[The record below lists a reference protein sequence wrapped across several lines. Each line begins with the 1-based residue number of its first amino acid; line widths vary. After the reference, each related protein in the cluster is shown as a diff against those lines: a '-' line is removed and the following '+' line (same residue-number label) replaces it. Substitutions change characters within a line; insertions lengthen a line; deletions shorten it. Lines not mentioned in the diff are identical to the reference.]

1 MRRGCAPDLE
11 LGDRQPHTPAP
22 RDVTVIL
29 RAELVVFLGAETGF
43 AESRD
48 GWPALRLFTCRDG
61 EAHFSRSGP
70 VVSRSW
76 GECTTHGLAARQR
89 TPSAQGQ
96 GLGLDDRLELVAAS
110 GQADADR
117 IARSEFVDDAELRF
131 AQ

>member
-11 LGDRQPHTPAP
+11 LGDRQPHTLAP
-22 RDVTVIL
+22 RDVVVIL

-48 GWPALRLFTCRDG
+48 GPRFDFLLAMGKLI
-61 EAHFSRSGP
+61 FSRSGP

-96 GLGLDDRLELVAAS
+96 GLGLDDRLELVPAC
-110 GQADADR
+110 GEADADR
-117 IARSEFVDDAELRF
+117 VARREFIDDAELRF